1 MQIYMGKSFKNV
13 DFVTK
18 WEVFESKEVVDWE
31 NYRDYK
37 SIILIII
44 VTKKVKKNTELLD
57 TTVSLPK
64 QFISLLEYKHSDNLI
79 ICSAQ

>member
-1 MQIYMGKSFKNV
+1 M
-13 DFVTK
+13 
-18 WEVFESKEVVDWE
+18 DWE
-31 NYRDYK
+31 NYRDDK

-44 VTKKVKKNTELLD
+44 VKKKEEKNTELLD

-64 QFISLLEYKHSDNLI
+64 QIISLLEYKHSDNLI